1 MHFTIIRKCILYEI
15 EEFRN
20 SAFWQTRIL
29 AFSDNNHS
37 ILENNIRTKRMSQTK
52 FNKLKKNLLM
62 KHRSEE
68 KNNSE
73 QTEVRISK
81 VFHFRTSD
89 YFNIHKYCD
98 YFCLDNRRILDINI
112 SLFQPTGGI
121 HYLIRSF
128 SIGPFRHKQL
138 HHCRLSIRGG
148 YHQGSV
154 SILQDRRRVDS

>member
-1 MHFTIIRKCILYEI
+1 
-15 EEFRN
+15 
-20 SAFWQTRIL
+20 
-29 AFSDNNHS
+29 
-37 ILENNIRTKRMSQTK
+37 MSQTK

-98 YFCLDNRRILDINI
+98 YFVSIIVEI
-112 SLFQPTGGI
+112 QK
-121 HYLIRSF
+121 IRSQEF
-128 SIGPFRHKQL
+128 Q
-138 HHCRLSIRGG
+138 
-148 YHQGSV
+148 SV
-154 SILQDRRRVDS
+154 MELITHFAASILAPFDRSNSTTAVCPLEAAIIRAVFPSYKTAEELIVSW